1 MSHMVVKIHP
11 WRITW
16 RYLVVFG
23 VIFTIAFFASFRLFF
38 ITDAGGVS
46 VRPFGASQGIFIG
59 AFASLFLV
67 VYLMALLG
75 QKYIIED
82 KYFVVKRMNKEWQ
95 YDYSSIIFF
104 DKEESIRKKMVIIFT
119 KKSRTKYLLGDKDG
133 KLLETIIKKCP
144 NTMTVQEFR
153 RAYPEERY

>member
-1 MSHMVVKIHP
+1 MIQMVVRIHP

-16 RYLVVFG
+16 RYLVVFTI
-23 VIFTIAFFASFRLFF
+23 IFAVAFSASFSLFF
-38 ITDAGGVS
+38 LPGDGGLY

-59 AFASLFLV
+59 VFFILFV
-67 VYLMALLG
+67 VTYLMTLLG

-82 KYFVVKRMNKEWQ
+82 KFFIVKRMGKEWI

-104 DKEESIRKKMVIIFT
+104 DKEESIRRKMVIIFT

-133 KLLETIIKKCP
+133 KLLETVIKKCP
-144 NTMTVQEFR
+144 NTMTVEEFR
-153 RAYPEERY
+153 RAYPSERY